1 MTLRI
6 YLTLQTFF
14 LLTCWRLHAMCL
26 HLKHDYPKQGE
37 SSHGQATAEYALVIV
52 GAAAVAL
59 LLLGWA
65 TGTGKITALL
75 DRVIGMVSD
84 MVK

>member
-6 YLTLQTFF
+6 YSTLQTFF

-26 HLKHDYPKQGE
+26 HLKQRE

-75 DRVIGMVSD
+75 DKVIGMVSD